1 MIQKRSNYFLIVFFL
16 VVVAVVWV
24 IIDFYRQEKIE
35 TYQRNNFITL
45 SSIANQKI
53 DTLIDEKR
61 NATLVI
67 ALSLSTNYE
76 IKEALLHKTDVKP
89 LITMFSEALKSH
101 TDFKNV
107 WIQIVDPQGI
117 SLARSWNNKRNEN
130 LAAFRSDVRKMIASP
145 QPMATISV
153 GRFDMTF
160 KAMVPVYDEHKGFS
174 GFVETI
180 SHFNSI
186 AKKLEDEG
194 FKTLIVVDKRF
205 TKQLTKPF
213 TKIFVN
219 GNYIANSN
227 ADPALLQ
234 LLQNKGLPYFTKN
247 PDHYTV
253 DEKDQQLIIR
263 YTLNDIDQVPMAT
276 FLLFKPLS
284 SIDTS
289 YEFHLTII
297 TYLIFAVISVT
308 LGFILFFYIR
318 QKANLFKTQ
327 TILDS
332 QRTIIFI
339 SDGHHISG
347 VNRAFLTFF
356 GYKNLSDFKREHECV
371 CDLFEKNDHFF
382 HMGKIT
388 EGSSWVDA
396 ISELAESERI
406 IMIADRK
413 GVKYIFRIEVNHIS
427 DNFKVVSLID
437 ITETT
442 EENIRLQNKIFYDP
456 LTHVHNR
463 DFFETQT
470 GPLIQIAELQKK
482 QLALT
487 IFDIDY
493 FKLVNDTY
501 GHNTGDKILSSLAAL
516 VKQSLRS
523 EDELIRW
530 GGEEFIILFITDSLD
545 SAIHII
551 DNLRKK
557 IEAHPFEKV
566 PSLTCSFGITLTRK
580 DEALLDTLQRA
591 DEALY
596 QAKNDGRNC
605 VRGL

>member
-153 GRFDMTF
+153 GKFDMTF

-263 YTLNDIDQVPMAT
+263 YTLNDI
-276 FLLFKPLS
+276 
-284 SIDTS
+284 
-289 YEFHLTII
+289 
-297 TYLIFAVISVT
+297 
-308 LGFILFFYIR
+308 
-318 QKANLFKTQ
+318 
-327 TILDS
+327 
-332 QRTIIFI
+332 
-339 SDGHHISG
+339 
-347 VNRAFLTFF
+347 
-356 GYKNLSDFKREHECV
+356 
-371 CDLFEKNDHFF
+371 
-382 HMGKIT
+382 MGKIT

-530 GGEEFIILFITDSLD
+530 GGEEFIILFITDSLH